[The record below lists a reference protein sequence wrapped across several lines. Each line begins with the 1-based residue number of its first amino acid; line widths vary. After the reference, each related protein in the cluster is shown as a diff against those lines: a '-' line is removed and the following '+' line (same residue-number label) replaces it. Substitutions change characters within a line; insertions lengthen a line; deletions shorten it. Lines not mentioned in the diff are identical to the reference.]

1 MQLNEGLERLG
12 AKEVING
19 KEYEGGAFAGTALE
33 SIRLPST
40 LKRIEAEMFYSCENL
55 KSVDV
60 PDGVELIGESCFKGS
75 GIEQVKL
82 PSTLKTLERQSF
94 M

>member
-19 KEYEGGAFAGTALE
+19 EEYEGGALAGTALE
-33 SIRLPST
+33 SVQLPST
-40 LKRIEAEMFYSCENL
+40 LKRIEAETFYSCGNL

-60 PDGVELIGESCFKGS
+60 PDGVELIGEGCFKGS